1 MQQLKP
7 VNVGFIKK
15 ERHPFVSKLY
25 DFFLGNVHA
34 ALFYTMKVGQEHLYT
49 VVQVL
54 WSYIIV
60 LCLKQNWAIWNVLF
74 VEIIAFKIS
83 TTGSFFIAGICAVLR
98 SMITRGHH

>member
-34 ALFYTMKVGQEHLYT
+34 ALFYTMKVGQEHLCT

-54 WSYIIV
+54 
-60 LCLKQNWAIWNVLF
+60 
-74 VEIIAFKIS
+74 
-83 TTGSFFIAGICAVLR
+83 
-98 SMITRGHH
+98 